1 MLNSLYYNLIYH
13 ISGGRINCINQ
24 GNSDDGHEMRG
35 NVEEKELLT
44 DDKNEY
50 NDEVDALSGST
61 DEEKDTSSS
70 EDNETAHGGNAFSQ
84 SSEVDYSSSRVKR
97 RRKIDGHKMPT
108 SNRLEKVICSIEEL
122 LSNQTCQD
130 EKDCCDLFSSY
141 EIKKVV
147 FEELENYFVSRGL
160 HKNVILSEK
169 EMRFVDVVVN
179 TENLFIVS
187 QLMNENRN
195 MTKSIL
201 KQVQRYEDHAVPN

>member
-1 MLNSLYYNLIYH
+1 
-13 ISGGRINCINQ
+13 
-24 GNSDDGHEMRG
+24 MRG

-44 DDKNEY
+44 DDNNEY

-61 DEEKDTSSS
+61 DEEKYTSSS

-187 QLMNENRN
+187 QLINENRN
-195 MTKSIL
+195 MMKSIL